1 MDRHSLEENSQSE
14 VCWSRPWITTKT
26 LTRLISDHDAASLK
40 NSIAESSDYYNESVY
55 SGALTHLG
63 RDIMPP
69 NADRS
74 KTVRISR
81 DR

>member
-1 MDRHSLEENSQSE
+1 MY
-14 VCWSRPWITTKT
+14 WSRPWITTKT
-26 LTRLISDHDAASLK
+26 ITKLISDDGGSYK
-40 NSIAESSDYYNESVY
+40 NSIAESSDYYNDSAY

-63 RDIMPP
+63 RDITPPP